1 MKHHGAESFII
12 RRLFHARNLK
22 IIIGVCAALAI
33 LAASWFAFLRK
44 PPLPRTIR
52 VGVDQSP
59 PYYNIKADGSVEGL
73 AVDVLNEAAR
83 RRGIHLIW
91 KPLHDIPIDDVLKA
105 GLVDMWPLLGATA
118 VRRASFFI
126 SEPWLETQYV
136 LASLREDPVRN
147 PAEAAG
153 KVVAHARLKFTAAVA
168 GQYLQRSRIIVKH
181 LRSEAI
187 QAVCRGEASATLVES
202 HVLDAILL
210 SRPAGCETANFLV
223 SSLVGAMTPLSIVA
237 VPAAGPAATAL
248 REEITVLSRNG
259 YLSGKLDE
267 WSPFS
272 AQGTRSIWAEEQAN
286 ERSRVYVYC
295 LIVIMVFAAFLA
307 WTAFRAWSLKKA
319 AERAEAGRREIQ
331 RRFTAFME
339 TSPAASFM
347 KDAAGRILYVNLAW
361 SLLFGRRPEDIY
373 GKSDFDLWPRE
384 TAQRLRATDLALLG
398 ENKPRQ
404 MVETLPISVTETR
417 DLLVVKFPFSN
428 ERGER
433 FVGGTAI
440 DITQR
445 QATIRELEAS
455 ESRYREL
462 FEHNPLPA
470 WVYDRST
477 LVFLNVNAAA
487 VARYGWT
494 REDFLSGM
502 TLRDVEDRA
511 KGRHHITKHGLLLSV
526 DVTSYELEYER
537 QPACLMIIRD
547 LTDQERTLEQLRVSE
562 ERWQLALRGA
572 GDALWDWDLMTGR
585 IFRSPR
591 WCSMMGYDESEIG
604 ETRDDLIRLI
614 HPDDLESTNSAVAV
628 HLAGKTPMF
637 SCEFRLRHKDGTW
650 RWIMD
655 RGQAIWDE
663 RGRPVRMAGAHT
675 DITERKA
682 AEDLLALQART
693 DALTGVA
700 NRREFEKLSGELF
713 RMAKES
719 REPLSVCI
727 CDLDH
732 FKQVNDFYGH
742 AAGDRVLIGFTAI
755 LKRSLRKGDILGR
768 IGGDEFVLAL
778 PGIAA
783 KEACKTMERIR
794 QELRGSSFESADGVT
809 FEVTS
814 SFGVAELQ
822 PSHGSFGE
830 TMEEADRC
838 LYEAKGT
845 GRDRT
850 LAA

>member
-1 MKHHGAESFII
+1 V
-12 RRLFHARNLK
+12 LFV
-22 IIIGVCAALAI
+22 G
-33 LAASWFAFLRK
+33 WFALLRK
-44 PPLPRTIR
+44 SPLPRTIR

-59 PYYNIKADGSVEGL
+59 PYYNIKPDGSVEGL

-91 KPLHDIPIDDVLKA
+91 KPLHDIPVDDAFKT
-105 GLVDMWPLLGATA
+105 GIVDMWPLLGTTA
-118 VRRASFFI
+118 ARKASFFI
-126 SEPWLETQYV
+126 SEPWLESQYV
-136 LASLREDPVRN
+136 LASLREAPVRN

-153 KVVAHARLKFTAAVA
+153 KVVAHARLKFTAIVA
-168 GQYLQRSRIIVKH
+168 GQYLQRSRIIVKR
-181 LRSEAI
+181 LRSEAV
-187 QAVCRGEASATLVES
+187 QAVCKGEASATLVES

-210 SRPAGCETANFLV
+210 SRPPGCETANFLV

-237 VPAAGPAATAL
+237 VPAAGPAAKAL
-248 REEITVLSRNG
+248 RDEITVLSRNG

-267 WSPFS
+267 WAPFS

-319 AERAEAGRREIQ
+319 AEHAEAGRREIQ

-347 KDAAGRILYVNLAW
+347 KDAAGRMLYVNLAW
-361 SLLFGRRPEDIY
+361 SLLFGRRSEDIY

-384 TAQRLRATDLALLG
+384 TAQRLRATDLALLA

-404 MVETLPISVTETR
+404 LVETLPISVTESR

-462 FEHNPLPA
+462 FEQNPLPA

-477 LVFLNVNAAA
+477 LVFLTVNAAA
-487 VARYGWT
+487 VKHYGWT

-511 KGRHHITKHGLLLSV
+511 GGRHHITKHGLLLSV

-537 QPACLMIIRD
+537 RPACLMIIRD
-547 LTDQERTLEQLRVSE
+547 LTEQERTLEQLRISE

-572 GDALWDWDLMTGR
+572 GDALWDWDLVTGR

-604 ETRDDLIRLI
+604 ETREDLIRLI
-614 HPDDLESTNSAVAV
+614 HPDDLESTNSAVAS
-628 HLAGKTPMF
+628 HLAGRTPAF

-663 RGRPVRMAGAHT
+663 RGWPVRMAGAHT

-713 RMAKES
+713 RTAKES
-719 REPLSVCI
+719 GEPLSVCI

-732 FKQVNDFYGH
+732 FKQVNDYYGH

-755 LKRSLRKGDILGR
+755 LKRSLRKADILGR

-778 PGIAA
+778 PGVTA

-794 QELRGSSFESADGVT
+794 EELRGSSFESADGVT

-814 SFGVAELQ
+814 SFGVAELL
-822 PSHGSFGE
+822 PSHGSFGD
-830 TMEEADRC
+830 TMEEADRF

>member
-1 MKHHGAESFII
+1 M
-12 RRLFHARNLK
+12 R
-22 IIIGVCAALAI
+22 VCAAVAVL
-33 LAASWFAFLRK
+33 SVVWFAFLRK

-59 PYYNIKADGSVEGL
+59 PYYNIKPDGSVEGL

-91 KPLHDIPIDDVLKA
+91 KPFHDVSIDEVLKT
-105 GLVDMWPLLGATA
+105 GIVDMWPLLGITA
-118 VRRASFFI
+118 ARKGRFFL
-126 SEPWLETQYV
+126 SDPWLETQYV

-147 PAEAAG
+147 PEEAAG
-153 KVVAHARLKFTAAVA
+153 KVVTHARLTFTGIVA
-168 GQYLQRSRIIVKH
+168 GQYLQRSRIVVTP

-187 QAVCRGEASATLVES
+187 QAVCRGQASATLVES

-210 SRPAGCETANFLV
+210 SRPPGCETANFEV
-223 SSLVGAMTPLSIVA
+223 SGLAGAMTPLSIVA
-237 VPAAGPAATAL
+237 VPSAGPAAKAL
-248 REEITVLSRNG
+248 RDEITILSRNG
-259 YLSGKLDE
+259 YLSGKLDQ

-272 AQGTRSIWAEEQAN
+272 AQGTRSIWAKEQAN
-286 ERSRVYVYC
+286 ERSRIYAYC
-295 LIVIMVFAAFLA
+295 LIVIMFFSAFLTWA
-307 WTAFRAWSLKKA
+307 AFRAWRLKKA
-319 AERAEAGRREIQ
+319 AERAESGRREIQ

-347 KDAAGRILYVNLAW
+347 KDGAGRMLYVNRAW
-361 SLLFGRRPEDIY
+361 SLLFGRGPEDSY

-384 TAQRLRATDLALLG
+384 TAKTIRATDLALLA

-404 MVETLPISVTETR
+404 LVETLPISVTESR

-470 WVYDRST
+470 WVYDRET
-477 LVFLNVNAAA
+477 LVFLTVNAAA
-487 VARYGWT
+487 VKHYGWT

-502 TLRDVEDRA
+502 TLRDLEDKA
-511 KGRHHITKHGLLLSV
+511 GGHHHITKQGLLLSV

-547 LTDQERTLEQLRVSE
+547 LTEQERTLEQLRISE

-572 GDALWDWDLMTGR
+572 GDALWDWDLTTGR

-604 ETRDDLIRLI
+604 ETREDLIRLI
-614 HPDDLESTNSAVAV
+614 HPDDVEPTNSAIAA
-628 HLAGKTPMF
+628 HLAGKTPVF

-650 RWIMD
+650 RWILD

-663 RGRPVRMAGAHT
+663 GWPVRMAGAHT

-719 REPLSVCI
+719 GEPLSVCI

-755 LKRSLRKGDILGR
+755 LKRSLRKGDIPGR

-778 PGIAA
+778 PGMGA
-783 KEACKTMERIR
+783 KEACATIERIR
-794 QELRGSSFESADGVT
+794 EELRGTLFESADGVS

-814 SFGVAELQ
+814 SFGVAELL
-822 PSHGSFGE
+822 PSHESFGE
-830 TMEEADRC
+830 TMAEADRY